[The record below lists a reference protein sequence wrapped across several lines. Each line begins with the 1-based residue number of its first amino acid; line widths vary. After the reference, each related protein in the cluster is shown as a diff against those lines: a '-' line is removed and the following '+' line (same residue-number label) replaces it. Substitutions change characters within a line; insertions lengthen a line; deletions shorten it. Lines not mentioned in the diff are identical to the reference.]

1 MGDTAVPKESPLESI
16 LNKWVKIC
24 CGPMTE
30 EEMIF
35 FWNSVWSW
43 DFLGDQVVGNLPA
56 SAGDTGL
63 IPVQEDPTCFG
74 AMLVSL
80 HHNY

>member
-1 MGDTAVPKESPLESI
+1 
-16 LNKWVKIC
+16 
-24 CGPMTE
+24 
-30 EEMIF
+30 MIF

-43 DFLGDQVVGNLPA
+43 DFLGDPVVGNLPA